1 MYNDEDL
8 QAAIAA
14 GIFSEEAVAA
24 FREQVAERQHTT
36 LADEEHFRLIS
47 GFNDI
52 FVVLAG
58 TLLLFSLGWL
68 GAQLHAVLGLIGV
81 AAGSWGIAEVFVR
94 QRRMALPAIVSLASF
109 VGSCGMVGIS
119 LSGEMNAATIPL
131 SGSLGLAAAAAHW
144 RRFHV
149 PITVAAAVATLLVT
163 LFGMLLQIF
172 PALQVHPEG
181 LFLLGGLLCF
191 ATAMHWD
198 MADPARQTRKTDIAF
213 WLHLLAA
220 PLIVHPV
227 FSLLGIEDGSASF
240 GGTLLVLTLYALFA
254 ALSLAVDRRALMV
267 SAMAYVLYAISNLLE
282 ANGML
287 GEGMAVAGVVLGTS
301 LLLLSAFWHRCRSLL
316 LQHLPTP
323 WRARLP
329 ALHTA
334 PRH

>member
-14 GIFSEEAVAA
+14 GIFSEDAVAA
-24 FREQVAERQHTT
+24 FRQQVAARQHTA
-36 LADEEHFRLIS
+36 LVDEEHFRLIS

-58 TLLLFSLGWL
+58 ALLLFSLGWL
-68 GAQLHAVLGLIGV
+68 GGQLNAILGLICV

-94 QRRMALPAIVSLASF
+94 QRRMALPAILSLASF
-109 VGSCGMVGIS
+109 VGSCGMIG
-119 LSGEMNAATIPL
+119 LSGPNEMHASTILL
-131 SGSLGLAAAAAHW
+131 SGSLGLTAAAAHW

-149 PITVAAAVATLLVT
+149 PITVAAAMATLLVT

-172 PALQVHPEG
+172 PTLQAHPEG
-181 LFLLGGLLCF
+181 LILVGGLLCF

-198 MADPARQTRKTDIAF
+198 MADPTRQTRKTDIAF

-227 FSLLGIEDGSASF
+227 FSLLGIEDGSASL
-240 GGTLLVLTLYALFA
+240 GGTVLVLALYALFA

-267 SAMAYVLYAISNLLE
+267 SAMAYVLYALSRVLE
-282 ANGML
+282 ANGIVS
-287 GEGMAVAGVVLGTS
+287 EGMAVAGVVLGSS
-301 LLLLSAFWHRCRSLL
+301 LLLLSAFWHRCRRDILRT
-316 LQHLPTP
+316 LPEP

-329 ALHTA
+329 ALQ
-334 PRH
+334 

>member
-1 MYNDEDL
+1 MYSDEDL
-8 QAAIAA
+8 QAAIRA
-14 GIFSEEAVAA
+14 GIFSQEAVAA
-24 FREQVAERQHTT
+24 FRQQVAERQHTT

-68 GAQLHAVLGLIGV
+68 GGQLDPVLGFAF
-81 AAGSWGIAEVFVR
+81 AAGGSWGIAEVFVR
-94 QRRMALPAIVSLASF
+94 QRRMALPAIMSLASF

-119 LSGEMNAATIPL
+119 LSGEMNAATILL

-149 PITVAAAVATLLVT
+149 PITIAAAVATLLVT
-163 LFGMLLQIF
+163 LFGVLLQVF
-172 PALQVHPEG
+172 PALQAQPEG
-181 LFLLGGLLCF
+181 LFLIGGLLCF
-191 ATAMHWD
+191 ASAMHWD
-198 MADPARQTRKTDIAF
+198 MADPTRQTRKTDIAF

-227 FSLLGIEDGSASF
+227 FSLLGIEDGSASL
-240 GGTLLVLTLYALFA
+240 GGTVLVLVIYALFA

-267 SAMAYVLYAISNLLE
+267 SAMAYVLYALNRLLE
-282 ANGML
+282 ANGMV
-287 GEGMAVAGVVLGTS
+287 GEGMAVAGVVLGGS
-301 LLLLSAFWHRCRSLL
+301 LLLLSAFWHRCRRDVLNA
-316 LQHLPTP
+316 LPAH

-329 ALHTA
+329 ALQ
-334 PRH
+334 